1 MNTVIS
7 FLSNLITGSI
17 NDVKNWILKI
27 IQAVYSFI
35 NRQISNLEHDFTVAW
50 NELDAFI
57 KSVEQ
62 FAVNVFNTLYVY
74 VRSALSTLSSWLAQE
89 LGTIRNDIN
98 GIIHTVTSWVDD
110 LRNDIVNGINTVVKW
125 VTSHIYDPLYNLITG
140 AVHWIEHEGA
150 YIYDLITHPEKLVA
164 LLAKYIW
171 SSYIDLLK
179 KYGKPIARWLL
190 HSMLGL
196 ANEFA
201 DVLETI
207 FTALI

>member
-7 FLSNLITGSI
+7 YLSGLITGSI

-35 NRQISNLEHDFTVAW
+35 SRQISNLEHDFTVAW

-57 KSVEQ
+57 TSVKN
-62 FAVNVFNTLYVY
+62 FAVSVYQTLYVY
-74 VRSALSTLSSWLAQE
+74 IRSELSTLSSWLASVI
-89 LGTIRNDIN
+89 GDIRNDIN
-98 GIIHTVTSWVDD
+98 GIIHTVTGWVDTLAKTIASGLSD
-110 LRNDIVNGINTVVKW
+110 VVKW

-150 YIYDLITHPEKLVA
+150 FIYDLVTHPDKLAA
-164 LLAKYIW
+164 LLGKYLW
-171 SSYIDLLK
+171 SSYLDLLK

-201 DVLETI
+201 DVLESI
-207 FTALI
+207 LTALL